1 MTLDDKDRK
10 QVAEITQ
17 NTQFKANL
25 AFAVKV
31 IAIVATAVWTYSAV
45 VNRLST
51 LEMNMIR
58 LEQQIEM
65 NSEFRVKWPRGELGA
80 LPDDAEQNMRLKF
93 IEARMDKNEV
103 LIDELRHPK
112 AP

>member
-25 AFAVKV
+25 AFAIKV

-51 LEMNMIR
+51 LEMNLMR

-65 NSEFRVKWPRGELGA
+65 NSEFRVKWPRGELGS
-80 LPDDAEQNMRLKF
+80 LPDDAEQNMRLNF
-93 IEARMDKNEV
+93 IEKRLEKADL

>member
-1 MTLDDKDRK
+1 MTLDDRDKK

-25 AFAVKV
+25 AFAIKMV
-31 IAIVATAVWTYSAV
+31 ALVATAVWTYSVV
-45 VNRLST
+45 VNRLNT

-58 LEQQIEM
+58 IEQQIEM

-80 LPDDAEQNMRLKF
+80 LPDDAEQNMRLNF
-93 IEARMDKNEV
+93 IEKRMEKADA
-103 LIDELRHPK
+103 LIDQLRHPK
-112 AP
+112 TP